1 MVKMSGLIKPV
12 IIAFGLGVFTGT
24 SVSYFNLDKNKSFYD
39 RLYFGE
45 KYACYVNSEP
55 TAAEINNSIKSLE
68 KLWERHY
75 CVSQDSFDDSFST
88 GLNLHVDVTYRKIEQ
103 KKQVIY

>member
-1 MVKMSGLIKPV
+1 MSGLIKPV
-12 IIAFGLGVFTGT
+12 IIAFGFGVFTGA
-24 SVSYFNLDKNKSFYD
+24 SVLYFALDKDKSFYD

-45 KYACYVNSEP
+45 KYACSVNSEP
-55 TAAEINNSIKSLE
+55 TAAEINKSLKSLE
-68 KLWERHY
+68 KLWKRHY
-75 CVSQDSFDDSFST
+75 SVSQDFFDDSFST